1 MAQAASVPPDVAEK
15 MQRRAIIAAA
25 VGTSI
30 EWYDFFL
37 YTAAAA
43 LVFPKLFFPTS
54 DPSTG
59 LLLSFSTYFV
69 GFAARPV
76 GAAIFGHYGDR
87 FGRKVTLIAT
97 LLIMGVG
104 TLLIGLLP
112 TYTTLGV
119 WAGVILVVL
128 RALQGIG
135 IGGEWGGSVL
145 LSMEWNAGGRRG
157 FVSSWPQ
164 FGVPVGL
171 ILANGAFLVFN
182 ALTGSQFLVWGWRIP
197 FVLSVV
203 LIGVGL
209 WIRLGILDTPVFA
222 DLVKNQ
228 RIETA
233 PVAEVL
239 RRNWREVI
247 LTALARLGQN
257 TQFYIFTGYVLVY
270 GVVVL
275 GFPRG
280 QILNYVLIMSVISL
294 FTVPFF
300 GRLSDT
306 LGRKRTYL
314 IGCAVMIPF
323 MFVYYGL
330 LDTKVAFLVALA
342 IVISLPLHDMQYGPQ
357 AALIAESFT
366 GRLRY
371 SGASLGYQLASII
384 AGGPAPLVAV
394 ALVARFHSSL
404 PVAIYVALAAA
415 ISILATMALKDNRHR
430 DITVEYDEGAEAAQT
445 KAATAGS

>member
-1 MAQAASVPPDVAEK
+1 
-15 MQRRAIIAAA
+15 
-25 VGTSI
+25 
-30 EWYDFFL
+30 
-37 YTAAAA
+37 
-43 LVFPKLFFPTS
+43 
-54 DPSTG
+54 
-59 LLLSFSTYFV
+59 
-69 GFAARPV
+69 
-76 GAAIFGHYGDR
+76 
-87 FGRKVTLIAT
+87 
-97 LLIMGVG
+97 
-104 TLLIGLLP
+104 
-112 TYTTLGV
+112 
-119 WAGVILVVL
+119 
-128 RALQGIG
+128 
-135 IGGEWGGSVL
+135 
-145 LSMEWNAGGRRG
+145 MEWNATGRRG
-157 FVSSWPQ
+157 FVGSWPQ

-171 ILANGAFLVFN
+171 VLANGLFLLFN
-182 ALTGSQFLVWGWRIP
+182 AITGDQFLVWGWRIP
-197 FVLSVV
+197 FLLSAV

-209 WIRLGILDTPVFA
+209 WIRLGILETPVFDA
-222 DLVKNQ
+222 MVRTR

-239 RRNWREVI
+239 RRNWREVV
-247 LTALARLGQN
+247 LSALARLGQN

-270 GVVVL
+270 GVTVL

-300 GRLSDT
+300 GRLSDS
-306 LGRKRTYL
+306 LGRRRTYL

-330 LDTKVAFLVALA
+330 LDTKVLLLVALA
-342 IVISLPLHDMQYGPQ
+342 IIISLPLHDMQYGPQ

-415 ISILATMALKDNRHR
+415 ISILATLGLKDNRHR
-430 DITVEYDEGAEAAQT
+430 DITVEYDEGAAAEA
-445 KAATAGS
+445 KAAPAGS

>member
-1 MAQAASVPPDVAEK
+1 MAQAASVAPEVADRMK
-15 MQRRAIIAAA
+15 RRAIVAAA

-54 DPSTG
+54 NPSTG

-87 FGRKVTLIAT
+87 LGRKVTLIAT
-97 LLIMGVG
+97 LLTMGIG
-104 TLLIGLLP
+104 TVLIGLLP
-112 TYTTLGV
+112 TYSQLGV
-119 WAGVILVVL
+119 WAAVILTLL

-145 LSMEWNAGGRRG
+145 MAMEWNAGGKRG
-157 FVSSWPQ
+157 FVGSWPQ

-171 ILANGAFLVFN
+171 VLANGAFLVFN
-182 ALTGSQFLVWGWRIP
+182 TLTGSQFLVWGWRIP
-197 FVLSVV
+197 FLLSVI

-209 WIRLGILDTPVFA
+209 WIRLGILESPVFEGMVKEHRIEKTPV
-222 DLVKNQ
+222 V
-228 RIETA
+228 
-233 PVAEVL
+233 EVL
-239 RRNWREVI
+239 ARNWREVV
-247 LTALARLGQN
+247 LSALARLGQN
-257 TQFYIFTGYVLVY
+257 TQFYIFTGFILVY
-270 GVVVL
+270 GTTVL
-275 GFPRG
+275 NFKRG
-280 QILNYVLIMSVISL
+280 DILNWVLIMSIISL
-294 FTVPFF
+294 FTVPLF
-300 GRLSDT
+300 GLLSDS
-306 LGRKRTYL
+306 LGHRRTYL

-323 MFVYYGL
+323 AFVYFGL
-330 LDTKVAFLVALA
+330 LDTKILLLVALA
-342 IVISLPLHDMQYGPQ
+342 IVVSLPLHDMQYGPQ

-384 AGGPAPLVAV
+384 AGGPAPLVAT
-394 ALVARFHSSL
+394 ALVVKFHSSL
-404 PVAIYVALAAA
+404 PVAIYIAIGAA
-415 ISILATMALKDNRHR
+415 IAFLATLGLKDNSHR
-430 DITVEYDEGAEAAQT
+430 DITVEYDDRVPAVEAKPAP
-445 KAATAGS
+445 AAS